1 MASNTWAICDKATGQ
16 AIWISS
22 DAKSLTRLLDELKLN
37 LGDKFVLE
45 RYKERNESTS

>member
-1 MASNTWAICDKATGQ
+1 MGSSTWAICDKATGQ
-16 AIWISS
+16 AIWTSS

-45 RYKERNESTS
+45 RYKEKYEGIS